1 MKKKALTV
9 GELRKALEG
18 VPDNLEVQP
27 SSDTGVDQGE
37 GEIIIESAKRVN
49 YSLPEGRH
57 FEDGS
62 TEVDYFEIY
71 ANDTG
76 DWDGEEDEE

>member
-1 MKKKALTV
+1 MAKKPLTV

-18 VPDNLEVQP
+18 VPDELEVQL
-27 SSDTGVDQGE
+27 SSDTGVDQGM
-37 GEIIIESAKRVN
+37 GEIVVESARRIN
-49 YSLPEGRH
+49 YSLPEGQH

-71 ANDTG
+71 TNDIEE
-76 DWDGEEDEE
+76 DGE